1 MTLIPTN
8 APVNFDKNQS
18 RVSMMPYD
26 TVLSKPLININY
38 INAEEIAVSTKS
50 KPKPEEDVT
59 KNYSAKRLRNNKS
72 KTSLFSLS
80 HTGIALTAFGALDF
94 FAAKQYLAGS
104 LLFGGGLLAYGIG
117 QSLENRK

>member
-1 MTLIPTN
+1 MTFIRAN
-8 APVNFDKNQS
+8 APVNFDKNPS
-18 RVSMMPYD
+18 RLAMMPD
-26 TVLSKPLININY
+26 DSALLKPLINIHY

-59 KNYSAKRLRNNKS
+59 KNYSAKRLRNNKN

-94 FAAKQYLAGS
+94 FSAKHYLAGS